1 MAPLPRA
8 DPRQRRRKMLKTK
21 RVLLMTLALAVL
33 LAGLAGLAQAGG
45 KIVSF
50 NKASAQEIMAI
61 EGLKIPES
69 LAKSIVEHRTKN
81 GPFKK
86 PEDLLKV
93 PGMTQDFIE
102 KLNPVMKDG
111 DVVFDPDAEPTL
123 APSKC

>member
-1 MAPLPRA
+1 MHRPAR
-8 DPRQRRRKMLKTK
+8 ML
-21 RVLLMTLALAVL
+21 LLALALTVL
-33 LAGLAGLAQAGG
+33 LAGLAVTAQAAG

-50 NKASAQEIMAI
+50 NKASVEEILAI
-61 EGLKIPES
+61 EGIKIPES
-69 LAKSIVEHRTKN
+69 LAKAIVDYRTKN

-102 KLNPVMKDG
+102 KLNPVVKDG